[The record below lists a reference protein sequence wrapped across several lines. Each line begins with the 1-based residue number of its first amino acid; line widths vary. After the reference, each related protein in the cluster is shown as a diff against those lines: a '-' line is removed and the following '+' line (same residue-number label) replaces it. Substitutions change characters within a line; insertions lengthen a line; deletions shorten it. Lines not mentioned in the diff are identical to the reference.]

1 MEKYKEE
8 YNHLLQRYYNGCE
21 YLKSHSEEEEKYLNL
36 LLNIL
41 EDLNIILE
49 KNKINNTEEIL
60 NGFKE

>member
-21 YLKSHSEEEEKYLNL
+21 YLKNHPEEEEKYLNL

-41 EDLNIILE
+41 EKLNIILE
-49 KNKINNTEEIL
+49 NNKINNTEEIL